1 MARSTLLEKLAPYR
15 SIFTALR
22 HELHTY
28 PETAYEEQ
36 RTAALI
42 TQELESYGLEIHS
55 GLARTGVVGILRN
68 GSSPHTIGLRADI
81 DALPLTEQ
89 NELPYRSRHKGKMHA
104 CGHDGHTTMLL
115 LAARYLSETRNFDG
129 TVVFIFQPAEEAGAG
144 ANRMIQE
151 GLFQRFP
158 VDAVYAMHNIP
169 GLPAGQ
175 FAVMPGPMMA
185 AGDYFEVVLTAT
197 GGHAA
202 LPHTTAD
209 PILAG
214 SALVQSLQSI
224 ISRQLD
230 PLAPAV
236 FSVTQFHGGD
246 ATNIIPSTVKL
257 QGTARTY
264 SDATRQVLE
273 QGLQRLAA
281 GIATTYGLEVTAR
294 YHRGYPA
301 TINSPPAAATARQ
314 VLETLVGPENV
325 LTDLKPLMTAE
336 DFSYMLQARPGAY
349 IWIGNGNSAG
359 LHTPRYNFNDN
370 ILTIGAGF
378 WVQLVEQTL
387 ELLPWS
393 ATLARFIAE
402 QAPNA
407 HQD

>member
-1 MARSTLLEKLAPYR
+1 MNRKMNSTILERLAPYR
-15 SIFTALR
+15 PIFTALR

-42 TQELESYGLEIHS
+42 AQELESYGLEVYS
-55 GLARTGVVGILRN
+55 GWARTGVIGLLRN
-68 GSSPHTIGLRADI
+68 GSSPRTIGLRADI

-89 NELPYRSRHKGKMHA
+89 NELPYRSKHQGKMHA

-115 LAARYLSETRNFDG
+115 LAARFLSETRNFDG

-144 ANRMIQE
+144 AQRLIQE

-185 AGDYFEVVLTAT
+185 AGDYFEVILTAT

-230 PLAPAV
+230 PLTPAV
-236 FSVTQFHGGD
+236 FSVTQFHGGE
-246 ATNIIPSTVKL
+246 ASNIIPSTVRL

-264 SDATRQVLE
+264 SDAARQVLE
-273 QGLQRLAA
+273 QGLQRLST
-281 GIATTYGLEVTAR
+281 GIAATYGLAVHAR
-294 YHRGYPA
+294 YQRGYPA
-301 TINSPPAAATARQ
+301 TINSPQEAALARQ
-314 VLETLVGPENV
+314 VLESTVGPDNV
-325 LTDLKPLMTAE
+325 LTGLKPLMTAE

-359 LHTPRYNFNDN
+359 LHTPHYNFNDD
-370 ILTIGAGF
+370 ILSLGAAF
-378 WVQLVEQTL
+378 WVQLVESSL
-387 ELLPWS
+387 EALPWP
-393 ATLARFIAE
+393 ALALFADGLP
-402 QAPNA
+402 QGV
-407 HQD
+407 

>member
-1 MARSTLLEKLAPYR
+1 MSHSNATILERLAPYR
-15 SIFTALR
+15 PIFTALR

-42 TQELESYGLEIHS
+42 IQELESYGVEVYS
-55 GLARTGVVGILRN
+55 GLAGTGVVGVLYN
-68 GSSPHTIGLRADI
+68 GSSARTIGLRADI

-89 NELPYRSRHKGKMHA
+89 NELPYRSKHQGKMHA
-104 CGHDGHTTMLL
+104 CGHDGHTAMLL

-144 ANRMIQE
+144 AQRMIE
-151 GLFQRFP
+151 DGLFQRFP

-169 GLPAGQ
+169 GLAVGQ

-185 AGDYFEVVLTAT
+185 AGDFFEVEITAV

-230 PLAPAV
+230 PLRPAV
-236 FSVTQFHGGD
+236 LSVTQFHGGE
-246 ATNIIPSTVKL
+246 ASNIIPSTVRL
-257 QGTARTY
+257 QGTARSY
-264 SDATRQVLE
+264 SEATRQVLE
-273 QGLQRLAA
+273 RGLHRLAV
-281 GIATTYGLEVTAR
+281 GIAATYGLEVKAR
-294 YHRGYPA
+294 YERGYPA
-301 TINSPPAAATARQ
+301 TINSPNEAAFARQ
-314 VLETLVGPENV
+314 VVENIVGPDNV
-325 LTDLKPLMTAE
+325 LKELKPLMTAE

-359 LHTPRYNFNDN
+359 LHTPHYNFNDN
-370 ILTIGAGF
+370 ILIIGAAF
-378 WVQLVEQTL
+378 WVQLVESTL
-387 ELLPWS
+387 KALPWP
-393 ATLARFIAE
+393 ATLALFTEEIS
-402 QAPNA
+402 QVG
-407 HQD
+407 

>member
-1 MARSTLLEKLAPYR
+1 MTHSTILDRLAPYR
-15 SIFTALR
+15 PIFTALR
-22 HELHTY
+22 HELHSY
-28 PETAYEEQ
+28 PETAYEER

-42 TQELESYGLEIHS
+42 LQELESYGLEIHS
-55 GLARTGVVGILRN
+55 GLAGTGVVGLLYN
-68 GSSPHTIGLRADI
+68 GSSGRTIGLRADI

-89 NELPYRSRHKGKMHA
+89 NDLPYRSKQQGKMHA
-104 CGHDGHTTMLL
+104 CGHDGHTAMLL

-144 ANRMIQE
+144 AQRMIQE
-151 GLFQRFP
+151 GLFARFP

-169 GLPAGQ
+169 GLAAGQ

-185 AGDYFEVVLTAT
+185 AGDFFEVVLTAD

-230 PLAPAV
+230 PLEPAV
-236 FSVTQFHGGD
+236 LSVTQFHGGE
-246 ATNIIPSTVKL
+246 ASNIIPSTVRL

-264 SDATRQVLE
+264 SDTARQVLE
-273 QGLQRLAA
+273 QGLQRLAN
-281 GIATTYGLEVTAR
+281 GIAATYGLTVKAR

-301 TINSPPAAATARQ
+301 TINSPQEAATARQ
-314 VLETLVGPENV
+314 VLESVVGSDNV
-325 LTDLKPLMTAE
+325 LTTLKPLMTAE

-349 IWIGNGNSAG
+349 LWIGNGNSAG
-359 LHTPRYNFNDN
+359 LHTPHYNFNDN
-370 ILTIGAGF
+370 ILTLGAAF
-378 WVQLVEQTL
+378 WVQLVEHTL
-387 ELLPWS
+387 QALPWP
-393 ATLARFIAE
+393 AALTLFTE
-402 QAPNA
+402 GLPQVV
-407 HQD
+407 